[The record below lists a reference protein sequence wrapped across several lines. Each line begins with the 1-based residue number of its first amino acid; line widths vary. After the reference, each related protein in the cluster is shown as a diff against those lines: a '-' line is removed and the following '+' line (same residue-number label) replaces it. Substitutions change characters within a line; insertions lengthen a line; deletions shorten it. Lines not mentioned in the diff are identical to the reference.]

1 MKFTKRI
8 VSAVLALCL
17 AGSALSAV
25 SAEETT
31 NYDIN
36 GDGKTNV
43 ADLMV
48 LAKYISEI
56 TTEIDTNTADI
67 NLDGKVDASDMAMLA
82 TLILKA

>member
-1 MKFTKRI
+1 MKFTRRI